1 MVKAKK
7 IIKVNEFIGEPK
19 PEDFQVVEEE
29 LPTLNEGEFLIEA
42 QYLSVDPY
50 MRVFDVK
57 PGNAMIG
64 DQVAK

>member
-7 IIKVNEFIGEPK
+7 IVKVNEFVGEPK
-19 PEDFQVVEEE
+19 LEDFQVVEEE
-29 LPTLNEGEFLIEA
+29 LPPLKDGDFLIEA

-50 MRVFDVK
+50 MRVFDVT
-57 PGNAMIG
+57 PGKVMIG

>member
-7 IIKVNEFIGEPK
+7 IVKVNEFVGEPK
-19 PEDFQVVEEE
+19 LEDFLVIEEE
-29 LPTLNEGEFLIEA
+29 LPPLKDGDFLIEA

-50 MRVFDVK
+50 MRVFDVT
-57 PGNAMIG
+57 PGKVMIG